1 MAKSSSNDS
10 RKLTFG
16 KRKKGN
22 PKKSYNKH
30 TPRPKDY
37 RGQGR

>member
-1 MAKSSSNDS
+1 MAKVLDS

-16 KRKKGN
+16 KRKGGKPCKSKG
-22 PKKSYNKH
+22 PKRKSISK
-30 TPRPKDY
+30 Y